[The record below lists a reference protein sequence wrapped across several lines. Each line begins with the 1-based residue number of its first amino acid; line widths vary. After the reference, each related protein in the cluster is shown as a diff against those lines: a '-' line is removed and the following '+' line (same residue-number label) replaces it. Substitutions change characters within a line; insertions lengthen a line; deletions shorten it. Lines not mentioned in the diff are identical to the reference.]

1 MPSSP
6 MPMECSQCA
15 ARAPSLVTTV
25 QWSPNTRVPGR
36 PRVSIGSMASAV
48 PGASRGPLPRL
59 PWLATKGAMCM
70 AVPMPCPP

>member
-1 MPSSP
+1 
-6 MPMECSQCA
+6 MECSQCA

-25 QWSPNTRVPGR
+25 QPSASSLVAGR
-36 PRVSIGSMASAV
+36 PRVSIGSMASAI

-59 PWLATKGAMCM
+59 PWLGTNGSMCM